1 MAEGARVE
9 GGWAEGERVAAGME
23 EAGWEGETAMG
34 DWGWEAAGC
43 SRDVRGG
50 SSISMSTQPSSW
62 FHAPYGT
69 AGAARCLD

>member
-43 SRDVRGG
+43 RRDVRGRELDQ
-50 SSISMSTQPSSW
+50 SAHSTQLREPQ
-62 FHAPYGT
+62 A
-69 AGAARCLD
+69 